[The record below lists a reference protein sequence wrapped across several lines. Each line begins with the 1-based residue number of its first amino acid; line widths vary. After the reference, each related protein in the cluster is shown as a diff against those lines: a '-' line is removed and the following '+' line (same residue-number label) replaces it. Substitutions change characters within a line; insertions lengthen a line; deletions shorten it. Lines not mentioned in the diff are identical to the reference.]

1 MLKPS
6 AVERGLLGEIISR
19 FERKGLRI
27 IAMKMIRMRREEAER
42 LYEVHRGKHFYEQ
55 LVSTIAGKRVVV
67 MVLEGRSA
75 ISVVRKMV
83 GATDPVNAEP
93 GTIRGDLGLDI
104 TDNLVHASDGKEST
118 STSTGSSS
126 KSRSS
131 PVERLHVNYPFY
143 AKFISDSINIYT
155 SGPAGTVRRKGGEGS
170 GCNGG

>member
-1 MLKPS
+1 MSERTLVMLKPS

-27 IAMKMIRMRREEAER
+27 LAMKMIRIGREEAER

-75 ISVVRKMV
+75 ISVVRKLI
-83 GATDPVNAEP
+83 GAPDPVNAEP

-104 TDNLVHASDGKEST
+104 TDNLVHASDSKESYEHERRIFFQE
-118 STSTGSSS
+118 SELTG
-126 KSRSS
+126 
-131 PVERLHVNYPFY
+131 
-143 AKFISDSINIYT
+143 
-155 SGPAGTVRRKGGEGS
+155 
-170 GCNGG
+170 

>member
-1 MLKPS
+1 VSERTFVMLKPS

-83 GATDPVNAEP
+83 EP

-104 TDNLVHASDGKEST
+104 TDNLVHASDGKESYEHEHRIFFEE
-118 STSTGSSS
+118 SELTG
-126 KSRSS
+126 
-131 PVERLHVNYPFY
+131 
-143 AKFISDSINIYT
+143 
-155 SGPAGTVRRKGGEGS
+155 
-170 GCNGG
+170 

>member
-1 MLKPS
+1 VSERTFVMLKPS

-104 TDNLVHASDGKEST
+104 TDNLVHASDSNESYEHEHRIFFDE
-118 STSTGSSS
+118 SELTG
-126 KSRSS
+126 
-131 PVERLHVNYPFY
+131 
-143 AKFISDSINIYT
+143 
-155 SGPAGTVRRKGGEGS
+155 
-170 GCNGG
+170 

>member
-1 MLKPS
+1 VSERTFVMLKPS

-27 IAMKMIRMRREEAER
+27 IAVKMIRMRREEAER

-75 ISVVRKMV
+75 ISVVRKMI

-104 TDNLVHASDGKEST
+104 TDNLVHASDGKESYEHEHRIFFEE
-118 STSTGSSS
+118 SELTG
-126 KSRSS
+126 
-131 PVERLHVNYPFY
+131 
-143 AKFISDSINIYT
+143 
-155 SGPAGTVRRKGGEGS
+155 
-170 GCNGG
+170 

>member
-1 MLKPS
+1 VSERTFVMLKPS

-27 IAMKMIRMRREEAER
+27 LAMKMIRMRREEAER

-75 ISVVRKMV
+75 ISVVRKMI
-83 GATDPVNAEP
+83 GATDPINAEP

-104 TDNLVHASDGKEST
+104 TDNLVHASDGNESYEHEHRIFFEE
-118 STSTGSSS
+118 SELTG
-126 KSRSS
+126 
-131 PVERLHVNYPFY
+131 
-143 AKFISDSINIYT
+143 
-155 SGPAGTVRRKGGEGS
+155 
-170 GCNGG
+170 

>member
-1 MLKPS
+1 VSERTFVMLKPS

-93 GTIRGDLGLDI
+93 GTIRGDLGLDM
-104 TDNLVHASDGKEST
+104 TDNLVHASDSKESYEHEHRIFFEE
-118 STSTGSSS
+118 SELTG
-126 KSRSS
+126 
-131 PVERLHVNYPFY
+131 
-143 AKFISDSINIYT
+143 
-155 SGPAGTVRRKGGEGS
+155 
-170 GCNGG
+170 

>member
-1 MLKPS
+1 VSERTFVMLKPS

-27 IAMKMIRMRREEAER
+27 LAMKMIRMRREEAER

-55 LVSTIAGKRVVV
+55 LVSTIAGSRVVV

-75 ISVVRKMV
+75 ISIVRKMI

-104 TDNLVHASDGKEST
+104 TDNLVHASDSKESYEHEHRIFFEE
-118 STSTGSSS
+118 SELTG
-126 KSRSS
+126 
-131 PVERLHVNYPFY
+131 
-143 AKFISDSINIYT
+143 
-155 SGPAGTVRRKGGEGS
+155 
-170 GCNGG
+170 

>member
-1 MLKPS
+1 VSERTFVMLKPS

-27 IAMKMIRMRREEAER
+27 LAMKMIRMRREEAER

-55 LVSTIAGKRVVV
+55 LVSTIAGSRVVV

-75 ISVVRKMV
+75 ISVVRKMI

-104 TDNLVHASDGKEST
+104 TDNLVHASDSKESYEHEHRIFFEE
-118 STSTGSSS
+118 SELTG
-126 KSRSS
+126 
-131 PVERLHVNYPFY
+131 
-143 AKFISDSINIYT
+143 
-155 SGPAGTVRRKGGEGS
+155 
-170 GCNGG
+170 

>member
-1 MLKPS
+1 MSERTFVMLKPS

-55 LVSTIAGKRVVV
+55 LVSTIAGSRVVV

-75 ISVVRKMV
+75 ISVVRKMI

-104 TDNLVHASDGKEST
+104 TDNLVHASDSKESYEHEHRIFFEE
-118 STSTGSSS
+118 SELTG
-126 KSRSS
+126 
-131 PVERLHVNYPFY
+131 
-143 AKFISDSINIYT
+143 
-155 SGPAGTVRRKGGEGS
+155 
-170 GCNGG
+170 

>member
-1 MLKPS
+1 VSERTFVMLKPS

-27 IAMKMIRMRREEAER
+27 LAMKMIRMRREEAER

-75 ISVVRKMV
+75 ISVVRKMI

-104 TDNLVHASDGKEST
+104 TDNLVHASDSKESYEHEHRIFFEEAEL
-118 STSTGSSS
+118 TG
-126 KSRSS
+126 
-131 PVERLHVNYPFY
+131 
-143 AKFISDSINIYT
+143 
-155 SGPAGTVRRKGGEGS
+155 
-170 GCNGG
+170 

>member
-1 MLKPS
+1 MIVSERTFVMLKPS

-27 IAMKMIRMRREEAER
+27 IAMKMIKMRREEAER

-75 ISVVRKMV
+75 ISVVRKMI
-83 GATDPVNAEP
+83 GATDPANAEP

-104 TDNLVHASDGKEST
+104 TDNLVHASDDKESYEHEHRIFFEE
-118 STSTGSSS
+118 SELTG
-126 KSRSS
+126 
-131 PVERLHVNYPFY
+131 
-143 AKFISDSINIYT
+143 
-155 SGPAGTVRRKGGEGS
+155 
-170 GCNGG
+170 